1 MLLLKA
7 LALEP
12 RHGYGVVAR
21 IEQISRGVFPVNAGS
36 RFVAFQRLHRAG
48 LIKSDDR
55 SRSGHSK
62 PAQSDDRDTP
72 SAPHVARVNGLVEE
86 I

>member
-1 MLLLKA
+1 MLVLKA
-7 LALEP
+7 MALEP
-12 RHGYGVVAR
+12 MHGYGVVVR
-21 IEQISRGVFPVNAGS
+21 IEEISRGVFPVNAGS
-36 RFVAFQRLHRAG
+36 MFVAFQRLHKAG

-62 PAQSDDRDTP
+62 LAQSEDRDTP
-72 SAPHVARVNGLVEE
+72 TAPRVARVNGLVEE